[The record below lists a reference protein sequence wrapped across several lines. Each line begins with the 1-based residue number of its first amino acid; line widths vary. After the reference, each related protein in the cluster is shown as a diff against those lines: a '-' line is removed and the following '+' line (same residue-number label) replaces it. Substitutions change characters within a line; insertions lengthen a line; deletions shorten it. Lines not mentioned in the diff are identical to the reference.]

1 MRLFTALSIPENIS
15 SLLSGFIGGGTEVRW
30 LEPHDYHL
38 TLTFHESV
46 SHEEFFGLISILDLI
61 EFEPF
66 SLTLNGIG
74 MFPFKDGAIIWAAVK
89 ESRELLNLQTE
100 ISESLFR
107 EGFNHDRKK
116 FKPHITLGRSKD
128 LSPIELE
135 SILQRGTYIQEESF
149 LVESFSL
156 YSSQLTPSGAVYTEE
171 ERFTSL

>member
-1 MRLFTALSIPENIS
+1 MRLFTALSIPGNIS
-15 SLLSGFIGGGTEVRW
+15 SLLHTFSGGVSDVRW

-46 SHEEFFGLISILDLI
+46 PHEELFGLTSILDLI

-89 ESRELLNLQTE
+89 ESPELLDLQCE

-107 EGFNHDRKK
+107 EGFDHDRKK
-116 FKPHITLGRSKD
+116 FKPHITLGRSKY
-128 LSPIELE
+128 LSPVELE
-135 SILQRGTYIQEESF
+135 SILQRGTYIQEGSF
-149 LVESFSL
+149 VVDSFSL
-156 YSSQLTPSGAVYTEE
+156 YSSQLTSSGAIYTEE
-171 ERFTSL
+171 ERFTSI